1 MFNPIFQAWNTYT
14 LHDCPYGY
22 GVCSYH
28 VVVGAVEM
36 LDNREFV
43 YIGIGIA
50 IVLVVTIVIGVCL
63 WHRRRR
69 RELAEE
75 RTALLP
81 SGKVNEG
88 AQERSYNRGAG
99 GVAADLSMLDSESW
113 KRIDTWL
120 VEVCDCHARRQIA
133 AIDEPEIEP
142 DATPSAS
149 WSRSMHLTPT
159 NDDFF
164 VSTPRNGTSP
174 RVSVGASEGIVPTQ
188 RTHNRSPLE

>member
-1 MFNPIFQAWNTYT
+1 
-14 LHDCPYGY
+14 
-22 GVCSYH
+22 
-28 VVVGAVEM
+28 
-36 LDNREFV
+36 V

-50 IVLVVTIVIGVCL
+50 VVLVAGIIFAVCM

-75 RTALLP
+75 RTSLLP
-81 SGKVNEG
+81 SGKVNE
-88 AQERSYNRGAG
+88 ANQERSYNRGAVG
-99 GVAADLSMLDSESW
+99 GVGADLSLLDSESW

-133 AIDEPEIEP
+133 AIDEPDIEP

-164 VSTPRNGTSP
+164 ISTPRNGTSP
-174 RVSVGASEGIVPTQ
+174 RVSVGASEGIAPAPKPT
-188 RTHNRSPLE
+188 TRSPLE